1 MDSKESHEEIKKKIK
16 NGEYGL
22 FDKIL
27 YGGLGYGYFCIPS
40 DVFKWIF
47 TGIFPPIGIF
57 IHYFGKL
64 SKKFPYIT
72 AQNLKNLVSHIDE
85 FIIAFLGTMLFYVPG
100 LMYVINIFN
109 KSAST
114 SENLE
119 DNKEKYENTSNKE
132 DKKKEYNADDDDDD
146 DDDDYDDDDED
157 YAPTNLDNLRE
168 TLFND

>member
-1 MDSKESHEEIKKKIK
+1 
-16 NGEYGL
+16 
-22 FDKIL
+22 
-27 YGGLGYGYFCIPS
+27 
-40 DVFKWIF
+40 
-47 TGIFPPIGIF
+47 
-57 IHYFGKL
+57 
-64 SKKFPYIT
+64 
-72 AQNLKNLVSHIDE
+72 
-85 FIIAFLGTMLFYVPG
+85 MLFYVPG

-119 DNKEKYENTSNKE
+119 DTKEKYENTSNKE